1 MDGQRSSFDN
11 PDSII
16 IEDEVKIDANVTI
29 DAFSIIRGK
38 TTIMKD
44 TYIPPYS
51 LIINNIKIK

>member
-1 MDGQRSSFDN
+1 MIN

-16 IEDEVKIDANVTI
+16 IEDEVKIDVNVTI

-51 LIINNIKIK
+51 LIINNIKIN